1 MSTFVI
7 FVIVLTLGYILYYAA
22 LITIDMTAKQKS
34 DAATE
39 ETIDADGYSEDDADD
54 DVVPRNVIE
63 NTETGG
69 FSFSPSVPVIE
80 EPAEIDEADEEE
92 PLSAQTEDVDGNT
105 VEDAAEED
113 TAEASEEPSD
123 VPAEEEQETDEQVS
137 EEEAPVEKPSEQTT
151 EDEPVSGIEYY
162 QEKPEDDTDKN
173 DFDVNDAFVISR
185 PMMKSP
191 TTKHIPFGVFLSLL
205 SMTVC
210 QTASA
215 KSGAVDYSWGA
226 DGLAEA
232 TSFVGT
238 MMIYTVDILYA
249 VAAIMVIVSALQI
262 YIKMNNH
269 EGDITKSIL
278 MLAGGILFMIGAMIV
293 MPAFFGYQNMNFIF

>member
-1 MSTFVI
+1 MSAFLI

-92 PLSAQTEDVDGNT
+92 PLSAQTEDVDGNAI
-105 VEDAAEED
+105 EDAAEED

-137 EEEAPVEKPSEQTT
+137 EEEAPVEEPSEQPT
-151 EDEPVSGIEYY
+151 EEEPVSGIEYY

-173 DFDVNDAFVISR
+173 DFDVNDAFD
-185 PMMKSP
+185 PDLMTPKY
-191 TTKHIPFGVFLSLL
+191 GVTELVEPPVSDEAQEKANMVNASLL
-205 SMTVC
+205 SI
-210 QTASA
+210 AS
-215 KSGAVDYSWGA
+215 KGNQMDSFDLTRVIREQR
-226 DGLAEA
+226 AEQLNIE
-232 TSFVGT
+232 THDEVT
-238 MMIYTVDILYA
+238 NY
-249 VAAIMVIVSALQI
+249 
-262 YIKMNNH
+262 
-269 EGDITKSIL
+269 
-278 MLAGGILFMIGAMIV
+278 
-293 MPAFFGYQNMNFIF
+293 

>member
-1 MSTFVI
+1 MSAFLI

-92 PLSAQTEDVDGNT
+92 PLSAQTEDVDGNAN
-105 VEDAAEED
+105 EDVSEED

-151 EDEPVSGIEYY
+151 EEEPVSGIEYY

-173 DFDVNDAFVISR
+173 DFDVNDAFD
-185 PMMKSP
+185 PDLMTPKY
-191 TTKHIPFGVFLSLL
+191 GVTELVEPPVSDEAQEKANMVNASLL
-205 SMTVC
+205 SI
-210 QTASA
+210 AS
-215 KSGAVDYSWGA
+215 KGNQMDSFDLTRVIREQR
-226 DGLAEA
+226 AEQLNIE
-232 TSFVGT
+232 THDEVT
-238 MMIYTVDILYA
+238 NY
-249 VAAIMVIVSALQI
+249 
-262 YIKMNNH
+262 
-269 EGDITKSIL
+269 
-278 MLAGGILFMIGAMIV
+278 
-293 MPAFFGYQNMNFIF
+293 

>member
-1 MSTFVI
+1 MSAFLI

-137 EEEAPVEKPSEQTT
+137 EEEAPVEEPSEQTT
-151 EDEPVSGIEYY
+151 EEEPVSGIEYY

-173 DFDVNDAFVISR
+173 DFDVNDAFD
-185 PMMKSP
+185 PDLMTPKY
-191 TTKHIPFGVFLSLL
+191 GVTELVEPPVSDEAQEKANMVNASLL
-205 SMTVC
+205 SI
-210 QTASA
+210 AS
-215 KSGAVDYSWGA
+215 KGNQMDSFDLTRVIREQR
-226 DGLAEA
+226 AEQLNIE
-232 TSFVGT
+232 THDEVT
-238 MMIYTVDILYA
+238 NY
-249 VAAIMVIVSALQI
+249 
-262 YIKMNNH
+262 
-269 EGDITKSIL
+269 
-278 MLAGGILFMIGAMIV
+278 
-293 MPAFFGYQNMNFIF
+293 

>member
-1 MSTFVI
+1 
-7 FVIVLTLGYILYYAA
+7 
-22 LITIDMTAKQKS
+22 MTAKQKS

-137 EEEAPVEKPSEQTT
+137 EEEFPVEEQSEQTM
-151 EDEPVSGIEYY
+151 EEEPVSGIEYY

-173 DFDVNDAFVISR
+173 DFDVNDAFDPDLMTPKYGVTELVE
-185 PMMKSP
+185 SP
-191 TTKHIPFGVFLSLL
+191 VSDEAQEKANMVNASLL
-205 SMTVC
+205 SI
-210 QTASA
+210 AS
-215 KSGAVDYSWGA
+215 KGNQMDSFDLTRVIREQR
-226 DGLAEA
+226 AEQLNIE
-232 TSFVGT
+232 THDEVT
-238 MMIYTVDILYA
+238 NY
-249 VAAIMVIVSALQI
+249 
-262 YIKMNNH
+262 
-269 EGDITKSIL
+269 
-278 MLAGGILFMIGAMIV
+278 
-293 MPAFFGYQNMNFIF
+293 

>member
-137 EEEAPVEKPSEQTT
+137 EEEAPVEEPSEQPT
-151 EDEPVSGIEYY
+151 EEEPVSGIEYY
-162 QEKPEDDTDKN
+162 QEKPEDDTNKN
-173 DFDVNDAFVISR
+173 DFDVNDAFD
-185 PMMKSP
+185 PDLMTPKY
-191 TTKHIPFGVFLSLL
+191 GVTELVEPPVSDEAQEKANMVNASLL
-205 SMTVC
+205 SI
-210 QTASA
+210 AS
-215 KSGAVDYSWGA
+215 KGNQMDSFDLTRVIREQR
-226 DGLAEA
+226 AEQLNIE
-232 TSFVGT
+232 THDEVT
-238 MMIYTVDILYA
+238 NY
-249 VAAIMVIVSALQI
+249 
-262 YIKMNNH
+262 
-269 EGDITKSIL
+269 
-278 MLAGGILFMIGAMIV
+278 
-293 MPAFFGYQNMNFIF
+293 

>member
-1 MSTFVI
+1 MYSPW
-7 FVIVLTLGYILYYAA
+7 
-22 LITIDMTAKQKS
+22 S

-113 TAEASEEPSD
+113 TSEASEEPSD

-137 EEEAPVEKPSEQTT
+137 EEEAPVEEPSEQPT
-151 EDEPVSGIEYY
+151 EEEPISGIEYY
-162 QEKPEDDTDKN
+162 QEKPEDDTNKN
-173 DFDVNDAFVISR
+173 DFDVNDAFD
-185 PMMKSP
+185 PDLMTPKY
-191 TTKHIPFGVFLSLL
+191 GVTELVEPPVSDEAQEKANMVNASLL
-205 SMTVC
+205 SI
-210 QTASA
+210 AS
-215 KSGAVDYSWGA
+215 KGNQMDSFDLTRVIREQR
-226 DGLAEA
+226 AEQLNIE
-232 TSFVGT
+232 THDEVT
-238 MMIYTVDILYA
+238 NY
-249 VAAIMVIVSALQI
+249 
-262 YIKMNNH
+262 
-269 EGDITKSIL
+269 
-278 MLAGGILFMIGAMIV
+278 
-293 MPAFFGYQNMNFIF
+293 

>member
-113 TAEASEEPSD
+113 TAEASEKPSD

-137 EEEAPVEKPSEQTT
+137 EEEAPVEEPSEQPM
-151 EDEPVSGIEYY
+151 EEEPVSGIEYY

-173 DFDVNDAFVISR
+173 DFDVNDAFD
-185 PMMKSP
+185 PDLMTPKY
-191 TTKHIPFGVFLSLL
+191 GVTELVEPPVSYEAQEKANMVNASLL
-205 SMTVC
+205 SI
-210 QTASA
+210 AS
-215 KSGAVDYSWGA
+215 KGNQMDSFDLTRVIREQR
-226 DGLAEA
+226 AEQLNIE
-232 TSFVGT
+232 THDEVT
-238 MMIYTVDILYA
+238 NY
-249 VAAIMVIVSALQI
+249 
-262 YIKMNNH
+262 
-269 EGDITKSIL
+269 
-278 MLAGGILFMIGAMIV
+278 
-293 MPAFFGYQNMNFIF
+293 

>member
-1 MSTFVI
+1 MSAFVI

-39 ETIDADGYSEDDADD
+39 ETIDADGYSEDDVDD

-151 EDEPVSGIEYY
+151 EEEPVSGIEYY

-173 DFDVNDAFVISR
+173 DFDVNDAFD
-185 PMMKSP
+185 PDLMTPKY
-191 TTKHIPFGVFLSLL
+191 GVTELVEPPVSDEAQEKANMVNASLL
-205 SMTVC
+205 SI
-210 QTASA
+210 AS
-215 KSGAVDYSWGA
+215 KGNQMDSFDLTRVIREQR
-226 DGLAEA
+226 AEQLNIE
-232 TSFVGT
+232 THDEVT
-238 MMIYTVDILYA
+238 NY
-249 VAAIMVIVSALQI
+249 
-262 YIKMNNH
+262 
-269 EGDITKSIL
+269 
-278 MLAGGILFMIGAMIV
+278 
-293 MPAFFGYQNMNFIF
+293 

>member
-1 MSTFVI
+1 MSAFVI

-137 EEEAPVEKPSEQTT
+137 EEEAPVEEPSEQPM
-151 EDEPVSGIEYY
+151 EEEPVSGIEYY
-162 QEKPEDDTDKN
+162 QEKPEDDTDKS
-173 DFDVNDAFVISR
+173 DFDVNDAFD
-185 PMMKSP
+185 PDLMTPKY
-191 TTKHIPFGVFLSLL
+191 GVTELVEPPVSDEAQEKANMVNASLL
-205 SMTVC
+205 SI
-210 QTASA
+210 AS
-215 KSGAVDYSWGA
+215 KGNQMDSFDLTRVIREQR
-226 DGLAEA
+226 AEQLNIE
-232 TSFVGT
+232 THDEVT
-238 MMIYTVDILYA
+238 NY
-249 VAAIMVIVSALQI
+249 
-262 YIKMNNH
+262 
-269 EGDITKSIL
+269 
-278 MLAGGILFMIGAMIV
+278 
-293 MPAFFGYQNMNFIF
+293 

>member
-1 MSTFVI
+1 MSAFVI

-137 EEEAPVEKPSEQTT
+137 EEEAPVEEQSEQTM
-151 EDEPVSGIEYY
+151 EEEPVSGIEYY
-162 QEKPEDDTDKN
+162 QEKTEDDTDKN
-173 DFDVNDAFVISR
+173 DFDVNDAFD
-185 PMMKSP
+185 PDLMTPKY
-191 TTKHIPFGVFLSLL
+191 GVTELVEPPVSDEAQEKANMVNASLL
-205 SMTVC
+205 SI
-210 QTASA
+210 AS
-215 KSGAVDYSWGA
+215 KGNQMDSFDLTRVIREQR
-226 DGLAEA
+226 AEQLNIE
-232 TSFVGT
+232 THDEVT
-238 MMIYTVDILYA
+238 NY
-249 VAAIMVIVSALQI
+249 
-262 YIKMNNH
+262 
-269 EGDITKSIL
+269 
-278 MLAGGILFMIGAMIV
+278 
-293 MPAFFGYQNMNFIF
+293 

>member
-113 TAEASEEPSD
+113 TAEASEKPSD

-137 EEEAPVEKPSEQTT
+137 EEEAPVEEPSEQPT
-151 EDEPVSGIEYY
+151 EEEPVSGIEYY

-173 DFDVNDAFVISR
+173 DFDVNDAFD
-185 PMMKSP
+185 PDLMTPKY
-191 TTKHIPFGVFLSLL
+191 GVTELVEPPVSDEAQEKANMVNASLL
-205 SMTVC
+205 SI
-210 QTASA
+210 AS
-215 KSGAVDYSWGA
+215 KGNQMDSFDLTRVIREQR
-226 DGLAEA
+226 AEQLNIE
-232 TSFVGT
+232 THDEVT
-238 MMIYTVDILYA
+238 NY
-249 VAAIMVIVSALQI
+249 
-262 YIKMNNH
+262 
-269 EGDITKSIL
+269 
-278 MLAGGILFMIGAMIV
+278 
-293 MPAFFGYQNMNFIF
+293 

>member
-113 TAEASEEPSD
+113 TSEASEEPSD

-137 EEEAPVEKPSEQTT
+137 EEEAPVEEPSEQPT
-151 EDEPVSGIEYY
+151 EEEPVSGIEYY

-173 DFDVNDAFVISR
+173 DFDVNDAFD
-185 PMMKSP
+185 PDLMTPKY
-191 TTKHIPFGVFLSLL
+191 GVTELVEPPVSDEAQEKANMVNASLL
-205 SMTVC
+205 SI
-210 QTASA
+210 AS
-215 KSGAVDYSWGA
+215 KGNQMDSFDLTRVIREQR
-226 DGLAEA
+226 AEQLNIE
-232 TSFVGT
+232 THDEVT
-238 MMIYTVDILYA
+238 NY
-249 VAAIMVIVSALQI
+249 
-262 YIKMNNH
+262 
-269 EGDITKSIL
+269 
-278 MLAGGILFMIGAMIV
+278 
-293 MPAFFGYQNMNFIF
+293 

>member
-1 MSTFVI
+1 MSAFLI

-113 TAEASEEPSD
+113 TSEASEEPSD
-123 VPAEEEQETDEQVS
+123 VPAEEEQETDEQVL
-137 EEEAPVEKPSEQTT
+137 EEEAPVEEPSEQPT
-151 EDEPVSGIEYY
+151 EEEPVSGIEYY

-173 DFDVNDAFVISR
+173 DFDVNDAFD
-185 PMMKSP
+185 PDLMTPKY
-191 TTKHIPFGVFLSLL
+191 GVTELVEPPVSDEAQEKANMVNSSLL
-205 SMTVC
+205 SI
-210 QTASA
+210 AS
-215 KSGAVDYSWGA
+215 KGNQMDSFDLTRVIREQR
-226 DGLAEA
+226 AEQLNIE
-232 TSFVGT
+232 THDEVT
-238 MMIYTVDILYA
+238 NY
-249 VAAIMVIVSALQI
+249 
-262 YIKMNNH
+262 
-269 EGDITKSIL
+269 
-278 MLAGGILFMIGAMIV
+278 
-293 MPAFFGYQNMNFIF
+293 

>member
-1 MSTFVI
+1 MSAFVI

-22 LITIDMTAKQKS
+22 MITIDMTAKQKS

-92 PLSAQTEDVDGNT
+92 PLSAQTEDVDGNAN
-105 VEDAAEED
+105 EDASEED

-137 EEEAPVEKPSEQTT
+137 EEEAPVEEPSEQPT
-151 EDEPVSGIEYY
+151 EEEPVSGIEYY

-173 DFDVNDAFVISR
+173 DFDVNDAFD
-185 PMMKSP
+185 PDLMTPKY
-191 TTKHIPFGVFLSLL
+191 GVTELVEPPVSDEAQEKANMVNASLL
-205 SMTVC
+205 SI
-210 QTASA
+210 AS
-215 KSGAVDYSWGA
+215 KGNQMDSFDLTRVIREQR
-226 DGLAEA
+226 AEQLNIE
-232 TSFVGT
+232 THDEVT
-238 MMIYTVDILYA
+238 NY
-249 VAAIMVIVSALQI
+249 
-262 YIKMNNH
+262 
-269 EGDITKSIL
+269 
-278 MLAGGILFMIGAMIV
+278 
-293 MPAFFGYQNMNFIF
+293 

>member
-1 MSTFVI
+1 MSAFLI

-105 VEDAAEED
+105 VEDAVEED

-137 EEEAPVEKPSEQTT
+137 EEEAPVEEPSEQPT
-151 EDEPVSGIEYY
+151 EEEPVSGIEYY

-173 DFDVNDAFVISR
+173 DFDVNDAFDPDLIT
-185 PMMKSP
+185 PKY
-191 TTKHIPFGVFLSLL
+191 GVTELVEPPVSDEAQEKANMVNASLL
-205 SMTVC
+205 SI
-210 QTASA
+210 AS
-215 KSGAVDYSWGA
+215 KGNQMDSFDLTRVIREQR
-226 DGLAEA
+226 AEQLNIE
-232 TSFVGT
+232 THDEVT
-238 MMIYTVDILYA
+238 NY
-249 VAAIMVIVSALQI
+249 
-262 YIKMNNH
+262 
-269 EGDITKSIL
+269 
-278 MLAGGILFMIGAMIV
+278 
-293 MPAFFGYQNMNFIF
+293 

>member
-1 MSTFVI
+1 MSAFVI

-63 NTETGG
+63 NAETGG

-151 EDEPVSGIEYY
+151 EEEPVSGIEYY

-173 DFDVNDAFVISR
+173 DFDVNDAFD
-185 PMMKSP
+185 PDLMTPKY
-191 TTKHIPFGVFLSLL
+191 GVTELVEPPVSDEAQEKANMVNASLL
-205 SMTVC
+205 SI
-210 QTASA
+210 AS
-215 KSGAVDYSWGA
+215 KGNQMDSFDLTRVIREQR
-226 DGLAEA
+226 AEQLNIE
-232 TSFVGT
+232 THDEVT
-238 MMIYTVDILYA
+238 NY
-249 VAAIMVIVSALQI
+249 
-262 YIKMNNH
+262 
-269 EGDITKSIL
+269 
-278 MLAGGILFMIGAMIV
+278 
-293 MPAFFGYQNMNFIF
+293 

>member
-1 MSTFVI
+1 MSAFVI

-113 TAEASEEPSD
+113 TSEASEEPSD

-137 EEEAPVEKPSEQTT
+137 EEEAPVEEPSEQTT
-151 EDEPVSGIEYY
+151 EEEPVSGIEYY

-173 DFDVNDAFVISR
+173 DFDVNDAFD
-185 PMMKSP
+185 PDLMTPKY
-191 TTKHIPFGVFLSLL
+191 GVTELLEPPVSDEAQEKANMVNASLL
-205 SMTVC
+205 SI
-210 QTASA
+210 AS
-215 KSGAVDYSWGA
+215 KGNQMDSFDLTRVIREQR
-226 DGLAEA
+226 AEQLNIE
-232 TSFVGT
+232 THDEVT
-238 MMIYTVDILYA
+238 NY
-249 VAAIMVIVSALQI
+249 
-262 YIKMNNH
+262 
-269 EGDITKSIL
+269 
-278 MLAGGILFMIGAMIV
+278 
-293 MPAFFGYQNMNFIF
+293 

>member
-1 MSTFVI
+1 MSAFVI

-92 PLSAQTEDVDGNT
+92 PLSAQTEDVDGNAI
-105 VEDAAEED
+105 EDAAEED

-137 EEEAPVEKPSEQTT
+137 EEEAPVEEPSEQTT
-151 EDEPVSGIEYY
+151 EEEPVSGIEYY

-173 DFDVNDAFVISR
+173 DFDVNDAFD
-185 PMMKSP
+185 PGLMTPKY
-191 TTKHIPFGVFLSLL
+191 GVTELVEPPVSDEAQEKANMVNASLL
-205 SMTVC
+205 SI
-210 QTASA
+210 AS
-215 KSGAVDYSWGA
+215 KGNQMDSFDLTRVIREQR
-226 DGLAEA
+226 AEKLNIE
-232 TSFVGT
+232 THDEVT
-238 MMIYTVDILYA
+238 NY
-249 VAAIMVIVSALQI
+249 
-262 YIKMNNH
+262 
-269 EGDITKSIL
+269 
-278 MLAGGILFMIGAMIV
+278 
-293 MPAFFGYQNMNFIF
+293 

>member
-105 VEDAAEED
+105 VEDAVEED

-137 EEEAPVEKPSEQTT
+137 EEVAPVEEPSEQTT
-151 EDEPVSGIEYY
+151 EEEPVSGIEYY

-173 DFDVNDAFVISR
+173 DFDVNDAFD
-185 PMMKSP
+185 PDLMTPKY
-191 TTKHIPFGVFLSLL
+191 GVTELVEPPVSDEAQEKANMVNASLL
-205 SMTVC
+205 SI
-210 QTASA
+210 AS
-215 KSGAVDYSWGA
+215 KGNQMDSFDLTRVIREQR
-226 DGLAEA
+226 AEQLNIE
-232 TSFVGT
+232 THDEVT
-238 MMIYTVDILYA
+238 NY
-249 VAAIMVIVSALQI
+249 
-262 YIKMNNH
+262 
-269 EGDITKSIL
+269 
-278 MLAGGILFMIGAMIV
+278 
-293 MPAFFGYQNMNFIF
+293 

>member
-1 MSTFVI
+1 MSAFLI

-113 TAEASEEPSD
+113 TSEASEEPSD
-123 VPAEEEQETDEQVS
+123 VPAEEEQETDEQVL
-137 EEEAPVEKPSEQTT
+137 EEEAPAEEPSGQTT
-151 EDEPVSGIEYY
+151 DEELVSGIEYY

-173 DFDVNDAFVISR
+173 DFDVNDAFD
-185 PMMKSP
+185 PDLMTPKY
-191 TTKHIPFGVFLSLL
+191 GVTELVEPPVSDEAQEKANMVNASLL
-205 SMTVC
+205 SI
-210 QTASA
+210 AS
-215 KSGAVDYSWGA
+215 KGNQMDSFDLTRVIREQR
-226 DGLAEA
+226 AEQLNIE
-232 TSFVGT
+232 THDEVT
-238 MMIYTVDILYA
+238 NY
-249 VAAIMVIVSALQI
+249 
-262 YIKMNNH
+262 
-269 EGDITKSIL
+269 
-278 MLAGGILFMIGAMIV
+278 
-293 MPAFFGYQNMNFIF
+293 

>member
-1 MSTFVI
+1 MSAFVI

-39 ETIDADGYSEDDADD
+39 ETIDADGYSEVDADD

-113 TAEASEEPSD
+113 TSEASEEPSD

-137 EEEAPVEKPSEQTT
+137 EEEAPVEEPSEQPT
-151 EDEPVSGIEYY
+151 EEEPVSGIEYY

-173 DFDVNDAFVISR
+173 DFDVNDAFD
-185 PMMKSP
+185 PDLMTPKY
-191 TTKHIPFGVFLSLL
+191 GVTELVEPPVSDEAQEKANMVNASLL
-205 SMTVC
+205 SI
-210 QTASA
+210 AS
-215 KSGAVDYSWGA
+215 KGNQMDSFDLTRVIREQR
-226 DGLAEA
+226 AEQLNIE
-232 TSFVGT
+232 THDEVT
-238 MMIYTVDILYA
+238 NY
-249 VAAIMVIVSALQI
+249 
-262 YIKMNNH
+262 
-269 EGDITKSIL
+269 
-278 MLAGGILFMIGAMIV
+278 
-293 MPAFFGYQNMNFIF
+293 

>member
-1 MSTFVI
+1 MSAFVI

-105 VEDAAEED
+105 VEDAVEED

-123 VPAEEEQETDEQVS
+123 VPAEEEQETNEQVS
-137 EEEAPVEKPSEQTT
+137 EEEAPVEEPSEQPM
-151 EDEPVSGIEYY
+151 EEEPVSGIEYY

-173 DFDVNDAFVISR
+173 DFDVNDAFD
-185 PMMKSP
+185 PDLMTPKY
-191 TTKHIPFGVFLSLL
+191 GVTELVEPPVSDEAQEKANMVNASLL
-205 SMTVC
+205 SI
-210 QTASA
+210 AS
-215 KSGAVDYSWGA
+215 KGNQMDSFDLTRVIREQR
-226 DGLAEA
+226 AEQLNIE
-232 TSFVGT
+232 THDEVT
-238 MMIYTVDILYA
+238 NY
-249 VAAIMVIVSALQI
+249 
-262 YIKMNNH
+262 
-269 EGDITKSIL
+269 
-278 MLAGGILFMIGAMIV
+278 
-293 MPAFFGYQNMNFIF
+293 